1 MKPQLFSLVLSLI
14 PLLCAAQSFQE
25 DFSDGNI
32 SHNPTWS
39 GLTDKFSVQ
48 QGILRLT
55 DVMPQVSNVSW
66 LSAKAE
72 TSLHQETSWEFYV
85 RLELSPSTAN
95 FSRYYL
101 SASAAD
107 LSTSLNGYFV
117 KIGGINGDNDAV
129 ELYRQTGN
137 QLDLLASGQAGAV
150 GLAPAIVRMRVVRT
164 RAGNWQMYADY
175 TGGHN
180 FALAGP
186 SVQDTIH
193 QRGSYTGIYC
203 RYSSTR
209 AQSFY
214 FDDIYIDS
222 LYVDVSPPALLDLRV
237 ETSTR
242 VVAVFDER
250 LDSVETQEN
259 HTYSLVNYPG
269 SITGTIISDDEI
281 IYLLDSPMLSQQTYI
296 LQISGVSDDYGNE
309 SGWQEKPFTYLD
321 IRQAERGDVL
331 ITEIMADPDP
341 PVRFL
346 PNAEYVEIYN
356 PTTHILDL
364 SSLSLS
370 TGGPAQRL
378 PNQLLFPGQYGIIC
392 RADQAER
399 FQAYGMVIPLTNFP
413 AITNSGDDILLVN
426 SAGDTLISLSFDQRW
441 YKENHKTEGGWSL
454 ELIAPDRSIT
464 CASNWRAS
472 TDDHGGTPGRANAV
486 YGLVIDSLGPEA
498 FYGLILSENSVRIFF
513 DEVLNPDQDFQT
525 LISFLNGIS
534 VADYSVGPDGQT
546 LDLQTTSTFQ
556 PGVSYQIMVSALLM
570 DCLGNTS
577 GSNKLLVTGLPV
589 LPEQGSLVINELL
602 FNPKTGGSDFIELYN
617 ASNNFINV
625 RGLKLINHARSTNHQ
640 LSVEHD
646 YLIAPGGYVVF
657 TNDVENI
664 LGNYRNG
671 GRGLMIEADIPWLD
685 DQFGQVGLYFEGL
698 ALDMVEYREEWH
710 HALLDD
716 KNGVS
721 LERLSPGGNGLDRN
735 NWYSAAGPIGFATP
749 GLKNSQYR
757 HADYAFDDI
766 TLDHYIFSP
775 DQDGYEDLLVMRYKL
790 DRPGYLMTVDVYDL
804 QGRPVR
810 ALAKNELLGSGG
822 LVVWDGFDDSGQ
834 ICRTG
839 IYFLDIAMF
848 EPGGRVINQRK
859 SCVLTGKSG

>member
-1 MKPQLFSLVLSLI
+1 MKPQLFSLVLNLI

-32 SHNPTWS
+32 SHNPTWY

-55 DVMPQVSNVSW
+55 DAMPLVNNVSW
-66 LSAKAE
+66 ISAKAE
-72 TSLHQETSWEFYV
+72 TSLHQETSWEFYA
-85 RLELSPSTAN
+85 RLEFSPSTTN

-101 SASAAD
+101 SASAED
-107 LSTSLNGYFV
+107 LSSQLNGYFV
-117 KIGGINGDNDAV
+117 KIGGINGDADAV

-164 RAGNWQMYADY
+164 RAGVWQMYADY
-175 TGGHN
+175 SGGYN
-180 FALAGP
+180 FGMAGP

-193 QRGSYTGIYC
+193 QRGNYTGIYC

-214 FDDIYIDS
+214 FDDIFIDS
-222 LYVDVSPPALLDLRV
+222 LYVDVSPPSLLDLRV
-237 ETSTR
+237 ETATR
-242 VVAVFDER
+242 IVAVFDER

-259 HTYSLVNYPG
+259 QIYSLVNYPG
-269 SITGTIISDDEI
+269 RITGTIISDYEI
-281 IYLLDSPMLSQQTYI
+281 IYLLDSPLLSQQTYI
-296 LQISGVSDDYGNE
+296 FQISGVGDIYGNE
-309 SGWQEKPFTYLD
+309 SGWQEKTFTYLD
-321 IRQAERGDVL
+321 IRQAERGGVL
-331 ITEIMADPDP
+331 ITEFMADPDP

-346 PNAEYVEIYN
+346 PNAEYIEIYN
-356 PTTHILDL
+356 PTHYILDL
-364 SSLSLS
+364 SSVSLS

-378 PNQLLFPGQYGIIC
+378 PYLLLFPGQYGIIC

-399 FQAYGMVIPLTNFP
+399 FQTYGMAIPMNNFP
-413 AITNSGDDILLVN
+413 AITNSGDDLILVN
-426 SAGDTLISLSFDQRW
+426 SAGDTLIFLNFDLRW
-441 YKENHKTEGGWSL
+441 YKENSKVQGGWSL
-454 ELIAPDRSIT
+454 ELVRPEKTIN

-472 TDDHGGTPGRANAV
+472 VDNNGGTPGRDNSV
-486 YGLVIDSLGPEA
+486 MGLPVDTLGPTA
-498 FYGLILSENSVRIFF
+498 LHCLILTENTVRIFF
-513 DEVLNPDQDFQT
+513 DEALNLEQDFQT
-525 LISFLNGIS
+525 LISISNGLS
-534 VADYSVGPDGQT
+534 VADYSVGADGQT
-546 LDLQTTSTFQ
+546 LDMQTASIFQ
-556 PGVSYQIMVSALLM
+556 AGISYQIMVSALLR

-577 GSNKLLVTGLPV
+577 ESNKLLETGLPV
-589 LPEQGSLVINELL
+589 IPEPGSLVINELL
-602 FNPKTGGSDFIELYN
+602 FNPKTGGSDFIEIYN

-625 RGLKLINHARSTNHQ
+625 RGLQLINHARSTNHH

-646 YLIAPGGYVVF
+646 YVIAPGGYVVF

-664 LGNYRNG
+664 LENYRNG
-671 GRGLMIEADIPWLD
+671 GPGLMIKANIPWLD
-685 DQFGQVGLYFEGL
+685 DRFGQVGLYFEGL

-721 LERLSPGGNGLDRN
+721 LERLSPGVNGLDRN
-735 NWYSAAGPIGFATP
+735 NWYSAAGSIGFATP

-757 HADYAFDDI
+757 PEDHASGDI
-766 TLDHYIFSP
+766 TFDHYIFSP
-775 DQDGYEDLLVMRYKL
+775 DQDGYEDLLIMRYQL
-790 DRPGYLMTVDVYDL
+790 DRPGYLLTVGVYNL
-804 QGRPVR
+804 QGRRVR
-810 ALAKNELLGSGG
+810 TLAKNELLGSEG